1 MYYLISQG
9 LTEGTNHRTNFATI
23 NAIINNVLLAKDTF
37 LRFYPQIYYLDIDG
51 VDGYYITE
59 TLTLSNKH
67 LPFTISS
74 IMNKKLRSRVP
85 GDDFVW
91 NISLNYLFNKQLKR
105 I

>member
-1 MYYLISQG
+1 MAIKYLIILNILKISTWG
-9 LTEGTNHRTNFATI
+9 SY
-23 NAIINNVLLAKDTF
+23 
-37 LRFYPQIYYLDIDG
+37 RFPQIYYLDIDG

-67 LPFTISS
+67 IPFTISS
-74 IMNKKLRSRVP
+74 IMNKKLRSRIP
-85 GDDFVW
+85 GDELVW

>member
-1 MYYLISQG
+1 MIEYLIISNI
-9 LTEGTNHRTNFATI
+9 LKFNRS
-23 NAIINNVLLAKDTF
+23 VSY
-37 LRFYPQIYYLDIDG
+37 RFPQIYYLDIGG
-51 VDGYYITE
+51 VDGYCITE

-67 LPFTISS
+67 IPFTISS
-74 IMNKKLRSRVP
+74 IMNKKLRSRIP